1 MLTGIR
7 RVMVVLLIP
16 AALLSPA
23 LVHADW
29 EVSRASRVSYVSIK
43 NNAIAEH
50 NTFSGVTGSIN
61 KKGELRVSIDLS
73 TVETQVEIRN
83 ERMRDLFFEVA
94 QYPVATVTAQL
105 YAEELA
111 QLDSGAPLQL
121 IKPFKLSLH
130 GVEAEVEAH
139 IRVLAVGDKA
149 WVSTLQPILISA
161 ADFGLGEG
169 VNTLRKLAGLDAIAS
184 VIPVSVDLR
193 FRKN

>member
-161 ADFGLGEG
+161 ADFGLSDG
-169 VNTLRKLAGLDAIAS
+169 VNTLRKLAGLDSISS
-184 VIPVSVDLR
+184 VIPVSADLR
-193 FRKN
+193 FRRD

>member
-1 MLTGIR
+1 MLMRIRIGI
-7 RVMVVLLIP
+7 
-16 AALLSPA
+16 AALLLPATLVTPFPA
-23 LVHADW
+23 LADW

-50 NTFSGVTGSIN
+50 NTFSGVTGSVN

-73 TVETQVEIRN
+73 TVQTQVEIRN

-94 QYPVATVTAQL
+94 QYPTATVSTQL
-105 YAEELA
+105 FAEELA
-111 QLDSGAPLQL
+111 QLDSGAPLQMV
-121 IKPFKLSLH
+121 KPFKLTLH

-139 IRVLAVGDKA
+139 IRVLAVGDRA
-149 WVSTLQPILISA
+149 WVTTLQPILISA

>member
-16 AALLSPA
+16 AALVSPA